1 MAAKLLGDYRPPA
14 LSHTHELLQELAAAQ
29 GAAAGEEWAA
39 FSVAISDALRKQ
51 GADGF
56 LRLPPIAKTVHSRQR
71 SLAPRYLS
79 YLLRSAHFTP
89 ALQKALTESPVG
101 QPLVNPYYPWSSPL
115 LVQHGYH
122 LVRLLEATDF
132 DLARIRLVTDFG
144 GGYGSFCRL
153 LRNLGYRQRY
163 LICDLPVMCALQRF
177 YLRNVFPSGADG
189 QPPDNVQWLSGDM
202 QATLRRET
210 AQARPALFV
219 ATWSLSESPLAVR
232 NEVAAGA
239 ARVRLRA
246 VRLPTRLR
254 YLRQPRVFH
263 GAGSIVAT
271 VRVAARRV
279 PGLRQQLLPHR
290 AQPRR
295 RLAAARRAG
304 RRLVEHAAPVEID
317 EAGGAPHRTGAQ
329 PRA

>member
-1 MAAKLLGDYRPPA
+1 MVRRMAAKILGDYPPPA
-14 LSHTHELLQELAAAQ
+14 LSHAQELLQELAAAQ

-39 FSVAISDALRKQ
+39 FSAAISTALQRQ
-51 GADGF
+51 GVDGF

-79 YLLRSAHFTP
+79 YLLRSVHFTP
-89 ALQKALTESPVG
+89 ELQKALTESPVG

-122 LVRLLEATDF
+122 VVRLLEATDF

-189 QPPDNVQWLSGDM
+189 QPPQNVQWLSGDL

-210 AQARPALFV
+210 AQASPALFV

-232 NEVAAGA
+232 NEVAPALPGYAYVLCAYQRTFGAHDNHEYFTALARSLPQFEWQHAECPVYPNNFYLIGRSRAAG
-239 ARVRLRA
+239 
-246 VRLPTRLR
+246 
-254 YLRQPRVFH
+254 
-263 GAGSIVAT
+263 
-271 VRVAARRV
+271 
-279 PGLRQQLLPHR
+279 
-290 AQPRR
+290 
-295 RLAAARRAG
+295 
-304 RRLVEHAAPVEID
+304 
-317 EAGGAPHRTGAQ
+317 
-329 PRA
+329 

>member
-1 MAAKLLGDYRPPA
+1 MAAKLLGDYPPPA
-14 LSHTHELLQELAAAQ
+14 LSHTQELLQELTAAQ

-39 FSVAISDALRKQ
+39 FSAAISAALQRE

-56 LRLPPIAKTVHSRQR
+56 LRLAPIAKTVHSRQR
-71 SLAPRYLS
+71 SLAPRYLA

-122 LVRLLEATDF
+122 VVRLLEATDF

-189 QPPDNVQWLSGDM
+189 QPPQNVQWLSTEL

-210 AQARPALFV
+210 VQASPALFV

-232 NEVAAGA
+232 NEVAPALPGYAYVLCAYQRTFGSYDNHAYFTALARSLPQFEWRHAECPVYPNNFYLIGRNGA
-239 ARVRLRA
+239 A
-246 VRLPTRLR
+246 
-254 YLRQPRVFH
+254 
-263 GAGSIVAT
+263 G
-271 VRVAARRV
+271 
-279 PGLRQQLLPHR
+279 
-290 AQPRR
+290 
-295 RLAAARRAG
+295 
-304 RRLVEHAAPVEID
+304 
-317 EAGGAPHRTGAQ
+317 
-329 PRA
+329 